1 MPAQFPISRMRRLRA
16 TPQLRELFR
25 ETEINPRDLVLPIF
39 VDEGA
44 SDFIDITSMPGVRRI
59 PEAKLAQEIERYA
72 RAGLRSVMTFGI
84 SHHKDGHGSDT
95 LNPDG
100 LVARMSRIIKD
111 AVPEMV
117 VMSDTCFCEYTDHG
131 HCGILHGDT
140 VDNDSTVLNLG
151 KQAVIAAQAGA
162 DIIAPSAAMDGQVAA
177 IRSALDAAGFQ
188 DTPVMAYST
197 KFASGLYG
205 PFRDAAGSTLKGD
218 RKTYQMDPMN
228 RREAIRE
235 SLIDEA
241 EGADALMVS
250 GEYAMIKFAAQA
262 GAIDERRVVQ
272 ETLGAIKRAG
282 ADMIFTRLFG
292 YHGALPNLNQLMP
305 LKISRILHAGYVFEC
320 EGTAIAFDPI
330 VENPFSRNCHAF
342 PSVRFDL
349 DAVRRLRWDAVFI
362 SHFHDDHCSLDSLD
376 ALDRATPIY
385 LYCVFD
391 ELFVMLRALG
401 FTHVQRLHVDVPVRV
416 GAIEVIPRRALD
428 DDVDSLFQVRAGG
441 LN

>member
-1 MPAQFPISRMRRLRA
+1 MRRLRA
-16 TPQLRELFR
+16 NPQLRELFR

-44 SDFIDITSMPGVRRI
+44 SDFVDIKSMPGVRRI
-59 PEAKLAQEIERYA
+59 PEAKLAQEVERYA

-84 SHHKDGHGSDT
+84 SHHKDSHGSDT

-177 IRSALDAAGFQ
+177 IRSALDAAGFH

-205 PFRDAAGSTLKGD
+205 PFREAAGSTLKGD
-218 RKTYQMDPMN
+218 RRTYQMDPMN

-241 EGADALMVS
+241 EGADALMVKPAGAYLDIIRDLREVTRLPIGAYQVS

-282 ADMIFTRLFG
+282 ADMIFTYFAMDVL
-292 YHGALPNLNQLMP
+292 
-305 LKISRILHAGYVFEC
+305 
-320 EGTAIAFDPI
+320 T
-330 VENPFSRNCHAF
+330 NP
-342 PSVRFDL
+342 
-349 DAVRRLRWDAVFI
+349 
-362 SHFHDDHCSLDSLD
+362 
-376 ALDRATPIY
+376 Y
-385 LYCVFD
+385 
-391 ELFVMLRALG
+391 
-401 FTHVQRLHVDVPVRV
+401 
-416 GAIEVIPRRALD
+416 
-428 DDVDSLFQVRAGG
+428 
-441 LN
+441 